1 MVIVNV
7 ESEIRRSPRK
17 VGSVS
22 PLYIPGIRQ
31 IFFHQPV
38 VVLGETFRRFL
49 LFSFLVEVE
58 EGFCF
63 GACRQTNEPNDPPE
77 RLPKS

>member
-1 MVIVNV
+1 MIMLSQKSGDHQGRLVVFPHYI
-7 ESEIRRSPRK
+7 
-17 VGSVS
+17 
-22 PLYIPGIRQ
+22 LYIPGIRQ
-31 IFFHQPV
+31 FFFHQPV

-63 GACRQTNEPNDPPE
+63 GACRQTNDPNDPPE